1 MNPEDPESAQHI
13 VTEYAKPVIKAA
25 IRTSVQML
33 ASTGQL
39 TPDLRAFLETAY
51 VSLADYLA
59 PDLVRLIA
67 EYRHAAEDVAV
78 AGPLPKDK
86 MTANGWRTVAD
97 SGRLVGEIARSAT
110 NEAQQ
115 LKAEFSEFVQ

>member
-13 VTEYAKPVIKAA
+13 VTEYARLLEHQLTADDLPASLDTLPYAKPVIKAA
-25 IRTSVQML
+25 IRTSVQVL

-59 PDLVRLIA
+59 P
-67 EYRHAAEDVAV
+67 E
-78 AGPLPKDK
+78 
-86 MTANGWRTVAD
+86 

-115 LKAEFSEFVQ
+115 LKVEFSEFVQCS